1 MRAYVLDTSVAIAW
15 YMPEVFSASARA
27 WQQKL
32 LAGQVE
38 LAVPGLHYWEF
49 GNVLRTY
56 VRRGELDE
64 GLAQE
69 VYDVHVEAPLTSV
82 EPDVRGTLAT
92 ALEFDTT
99 VYDAVY
105 IRLALDRQVPL
116 LTAERTTTPW
126 VARLGDLVVPI
137 R

>member
-1 MRAYVLDTSVAIAW
+1 MRGYVLDTSVAIAW
-15 YMPEVFSASARA
+15 YLSEEFSAAARV

-32 LAGQVE
+32 LSEDVE
-38 LAVPGLHYWEF
+38 FIVPGLHFWEF

-64 GLAQE
+64 RLAQE
-69 VYDVHVEAPLTSV
+69 VYEAHVEAPLTTV
-82 EPDVRGTLAT
+82 EPDRRAVLTT
-92 ALEFDTT
+92 ALEFEAT
-99 VYDAVY
+99 VSEAVY
-105 IRLALDRQVPL
+105 ICLVLNRDVAL

-126 VARLGDLVVPI
+126 VTKLGDRVVPI